1 MISLLDLVEEMVQ
14 VTVDFTLLER
24 VVLVVLALLKKI
36 INSQYFYIYSEL
48 FNYETGYK
56 QV

>member
-36 INSQYFYIYSEL
+36 INSQYFSIYSEL